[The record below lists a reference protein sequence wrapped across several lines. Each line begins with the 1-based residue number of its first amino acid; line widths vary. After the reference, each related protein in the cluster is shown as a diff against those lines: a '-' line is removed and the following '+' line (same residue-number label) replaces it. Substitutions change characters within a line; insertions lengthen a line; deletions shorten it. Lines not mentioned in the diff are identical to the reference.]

1 MVSYNMSNF
10 DLNSFFS
17 NDLLKTNKGG
27 AKESIYK
34 KDIFEGVD
42 NKKSLRTKLR
52 KLMFNYCSSIINIT
66 DNEKAKNLAK
76 DFSNFYASVYKVN
89 DFSLSSV
96 SSANTEESKKEILT
110 KGLEKFNTLLNEKK
124 GSTVLILVV
133 MEDGLVPRRPISD
146 WRLARMCLNP
156 CCDGRGLVPIRNI
169 NTTEMTN

>member
-1 MVSYNMSNF
+1 MGNF

-34 KDIFEGVD
+34 NEIFEGVD

-52 KLMFNYCSSIINIT
+52 KLMFNYCNSILSIT

-76 DFSNFYASVYKVN
+76 DFSNFYSSVYRVN

-96 SSANTEESKKEILT
+96 CSANTEESKKEILT
-110 KGLEKFNTLLNEKK
+110 KGIEKFNTLLNEKK
-124 GSTVLILVV
+124 GSTTKNKK
-133 MEDGLVPRRPISD
+133 GS
-146 WRLARMCLNP
+146 
-156 CCDGRGLVPIRNI
+156 
-169 NTTEMTN
+169 TK

>member
-1 MVSYNMSNF
+1 MSSF

-27 AKESIYK
+27 AKENIYK

-52 KLMFNYCSSIINIT
+52 KLMFNYCNSILNIT
-66 DNEKAKNLAK
+66 DSEKAKNLAK
-76 DFSNFYASVYKVN
+76 DFSNFYASVYRVN

-110 KGLEKFNTLLNEKK
+110 KGLEKFNTLLNDNSTTKNKK
-124 GSTVLILVV
+124 GSTK
-133 MEDGLVPRRPISD
+133 
-146 WRLARMCLNP
+146 
-156 CCDGRGLVPIRNI
+156 
-169 NTTEMTN
+169 

>member
-1 MVSYNMSNF
+1 MSNF

-27 AKESIYK
+27 AKENIYK

-52 KLMFNYCSSIINIT
+52 KLMFNYCNSILNIT
-66 DNEKAKNLAK
+66 DSEKAKSLAK
-76 DFSNFYASVYKVN
+76 DFSNFYVSVYCVN

-110 KGLEKFNTLLNEKK
+110 KGLEKFNSLLNEKK
-124 GSTVLILVV
+124 DSTTKNKKGSTK
-133 MEDGLVPRRPISD
+133 
-146 WRLARMCLNP
+146 
-156 CCDGRGLVPIRNI
+156 
-169 NTTEMTN
+169 

>member
-1 MVSYNMSNF
+1 MGNF

-52 KLMFNYCSSIINIT
+52 KLMFNYCSSILSIT

-76 DFSNFYASVYKVN
+76 DFFNFYSSVYRVN
-89 DFSLSSV
+89 DFTLSSIC
-96 SSANTEESKKEILT
+96 SANMEQSKKDVLS

-124 GSTVLILVV
+124 DSTTK
-133 MEDGLVPRRPISD
+133 
-146 WRLARMCLNP
+146 NKKK
-156 CCDGRGLVPIRNI
+156 
-169 NTTEMTN
+169 

>member
-1 MVSYNMSNF
+1 MSSF

-34 KDIFEGVD
+34 KDIFEGAE

-66 DNEKAKNLAK
+66 DSEKAKNLAK
-76 DFSNFYASVYKVN
+76 DFQNFYNSVYRIN

-110 KGLEKFNTLLNEKK
+110 KGLEKFNTLLNEK
-124 GSTVLILVV
+124 
-133 MEDGLVPRRPISD
+133 D
-146 WRLARMCLNP
+146 
-156 CCDGRGLVPIRNI
+156 
-169 NTTEMTN
+169 NTTKIKKSSTK

>member
-1 MVSYNMSNF
+1 MGNF

-27 AKESIYK
+27 AKENIYK
-34 KDIFEGVD
+34 KDIFDGVD

-52 KLMFNYCSSIINIT
+52 KLMFNYCSSILNIT

-76 DFSNFYASVYKVN
+76 DFSNFYSSVYRIN

-110 KGLEKFNTLLNEKK
+110 KGLSKFQSLLNDNSTAKNKK
-124 GSTVLILVV
+124 KQ
-133 MEDGLVPRRPISD
+133 
-146 WRLARMCLNP
+146 
-156 CCDGRGLVPIRNI
+156 
-169 NTTEMTN
+169 

>member
-1 MVSYNMSNF
+1 MGNF

-34 KDIFEGVD
+34 KDIFDGVD

-52 KLMFNYCSSIINIT
+52 KLMFNYCSSILSIT

-76 DFSNFYASVYKVN
+76 DFANFYSSVYRVN

-96 SSANTEESKKEILT
+96 CSANMEQTKKDVLT
-110 KGLEKFNTLLNEKK
+110 KGLEKFQSLLNEKK
-124 GSTVLILVV
+124 DSTTKNKKGSTK
-133 MEDGLVPRRPISD
+133 
-146 WRLARMCLNP
+146 
-156 CCDGRGLVPIRNI
+156 
-169 NTTEMTN
+169 

>member
-1 MVSYNMSNF
+1 MGNF

-27 AKESIYK
+27 AKENIYK

-52 KLMFNYCSSIINIT
+52 KLMFNYCNSILNIT
-66 DNEKAKNLAK
+66 ETEKAKNLAK
-76 DFSNFYASVYKVN
+76 DFANFYASVYRVN

-110 KGLEKFNTLLNEKK
+110 KGLSKFQSLLNDNNTAKNKK
-124 GSTVLILVV
+124 KQ
-133 MEDGLVPRRPISD
+133 
-146 WRLARMCLNP
+146 
-156 CCDGRGLVPIRNI
+156 
-169 NTTEMTN
+169 

>member
-1 MVSYNMSNF
+1 MGNF

-27 AKESIYK
+27 SKENIYK
-34 KDIFEGVD
+34 KDIFDGVD

-66 DNEKAKNLAK
+66 DSEKAKNLAK
-76 DFSNFYASVYKVN
+76 DFSNFYSSVYRVN

-110 KGLEKFNTLLNEKK
+110 KGLSKFQSLLNDNSTAKNKK
-124 GSTVLILVV
+124 KQ
-133 MEDGLVPRRPISD
+133 
-146 WRLARMCLNP
+146 
-156 CCDGRGLVPIRNI
+156 
-169 NTTEMTN
+169 